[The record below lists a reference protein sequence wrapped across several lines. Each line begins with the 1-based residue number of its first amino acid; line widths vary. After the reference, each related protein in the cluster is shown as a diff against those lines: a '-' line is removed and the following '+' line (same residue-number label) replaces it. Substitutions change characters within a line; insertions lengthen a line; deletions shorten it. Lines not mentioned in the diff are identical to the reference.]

1 MIPFCILVI
10 ENDDDREFM
19 AALFIQYQRL
29 LYKEIYDILKN
40 PWNTED
46 VLQATLVKLIDKI
59 PELRNKEQPQLI
71 GYISATARNTAYNF
85 LRSQKKIVLFSFE
98 EYMQQSEPIVEHRQ
112 MEDLL
117 ISKEEID
124 ELVRRWPQL
133 DAKSKYLLEGKYIL
147 GKSDEVMAEELSI
160 KTRQCPNGTDAG
172 KTMCISASY
181 ERANPES
188 FMMNGSG
195 FVAFDRLLCLI
206 FRG

>member
-10 ENDDDREFM
+10 EDDDDREFM

-85 LRSQKKIVLFSFE
+85 LRSQKKIAPFSFE
-98 EYMQQSEPIVEHRQ
+98 EYMQQSEPIAEHRQ
-112 MEDLL
+112 MEELL

-160 KTRQCPNGTDAG
+160 KPASVRMALTRARQCA
-172 KTMCISASY
+172 Y
-181 ERANPES
+181 Q
-188 FMMNGSG
+188 
-195 FVAFDRLLCLI
+195 LLTKELTPSHS
-206 FRG
+206 

>member
-1 MIPFCILVI
+1 MIRFCILVI

-29 LYKEIYDILKN
+29 LYKEINDILKNPWNNDILKN

-71 GYISATARNTAYNF
+71 GYISVTARNTAYNF
-85 LRSQKKIVLFSFE
+85 LRSQKKIAPFSFE
-98 EYMQQSEPIVEHRQ
+98 EYMQQSEPIAEHRQ

-160 KTRQCPNGTDAG
+160 KPASVRMALTRARQCA
-172 KTMCISASY
+172 Y
-181 ERANPES
+181 Q
-188 FMMNGSG
+188 
-195 FVAFDRLLCLI
+195 LLTKEQTLS
-206 FRG
+206 RS

>member
-1 MIPFCILVI
+1 
-10 ENDDDREFM
+10 M

-29 LYKEIYDILKN
+29 LYKEINDILKN

-46 VLQATLVKLIDKI
+46 VLQATLVKLIDKL

-71 GYISATARNTAYNF
+71 GYISVTARNT
-85 LRSQKKIVLFSFE
+85 QKKIAPFSFE
-98 EYMQQSEPIVEHRQ
+98 EYMQQSEPIAEHRQ

-160 KTRQCPNGTDAG
+160 KPASVRMALTRARQCA
-172 KTMCISASY
+172 Y
-181 ERANPES
+181 Q
-188 FMMNGSG
+188 
-195 FVAFDRLLCLI
+195 LLTKEQTPS
-206 FRG
+206 RS

>member
-10 ENDDDREFM
+10 EDDDDREFM

-71 GYISATARNTAYNF
+71 GYISVTARNTAYNF
-85 LRSQKKIVLFSFE
+85 LRSQKKIAPFSFE
-98 EYMQQSEPIVEHRQ
+98 EYMQQSEPIAEHRQ
-112 MEDLL
+112 MEELL

-147 GKSDEVMAEELSI
+147 GKFFSRHILIEN
-160 KTRQCPNGTDAG
+160 TRKSRTQNPPNALQTRKFSTTFPTKCD
-172 KTMCISASY
+172 IIHI
-181 ERANPES
+181 
-188 FMMNGSG
+188 
-195 FVAFDRLLCLI
+195 LLWM
-206 FRG
+206 

>member
-29 LYKEIYDILKN
+29 LYKEINDILKNPWNNDILKN

-71 GYISATARNTAYNF
+71 GYISVTARNTAYNF
-85 LRSQKKIVLFSFE
+85 LRSQKKIAPFSFE
-98 EYMQQSEPIVEHRQ
+98 EYMQQSEPIAEHRQ

-160 KTRQCPNGTDAG
+160 KPASVRMALTRARQCA
-172 KTMCISASY
+172 Y
-181 ERANPES
+181 Q
-188 FMMNGSG
+188 
-195 FVAFDRLLCLI
+195 LLTKEQTLS
-206 FRG
+206 RS